1 MKTLET
7 DRLILRDWVLKDI
20 GCGVYDEN
28 GIRYL
33 MSVRNNYA
41 IVLKENGLVI
51 GSIGLNE
58 DADNNPDARN
68 VGITLLE
75 QYHNRGIMSEAL
87 KCVIQNVSDITK
99 KLSWGCTAED
109 KRSQHI
115 AEKFGFRYVKT
126 LGNVQGNVSN
136 EPVDVYYYILEL

>member
-7 DRLILRDWVLKDI
+7 DRLILRDWTIEDI

-33 MSVRNNYA
+33 TSARNNYA
-41 IVLKENGLVI
+41 IVLKENGMVI

-75 QYHNRGIMSEAL
+75 QYRNRGIMSEAL

-99 KLSWGCTAED
+99 KLSYACSVED

-126 LGNVQGNVSN
+126 LGNVQGNVSK
-136 EPVDVYYYILEL
+136 EPIDIFYYILEV

>member
-1 MKTLET
+1 M
-7 DRLILRDWVLKDI
+7 
-20 GCGVYDEN
+20 
-28 GIRYL
+28 
-33 MSVRNNYA
+33 
-41 IVLKENGLVI
+41 VI

-75 QYHNRGIMSEAL
+75 QYRNRGIMSEAL

-99 KLSWGCTAED
+99 KLSYACSVED
-109 KRSQHI
+109 KHSQHI

-126 LGNVQGNVSN
+126 LGNVQGNVSK
-136 EPVDVYYYILEL
+136 EPIDIFYYILEV